1 VSTLSGKR
9 SKKPFRDGGGQPA
22 LDEKCRAEP
31 RFDDLVPVS
40 PGIVVLLVGVIL
52 IDRVAVLRGARE
64 LNVALEEARQDGV
77 GIGRVAQHRVAV
89 REVDPHRWE
98 LVARMRR
105 LDERRVTREQAGPRL
120 RVLRARDL
128 ARLPVS
134 HCVRA
139 VADDPTLTHLD
150 TSTRS
155 PSIDLTGNRHSAWT
169 VPTGSLEFIFPPC
182 NRWPRRE
189 RSSAPRLRMA
199 LAHEPRRCHATV
211 VALAR
216 RRRL

>member
-1 VSTLSGKR
+1 MSTLSGKR

-64 LNVALEEARQDGV
+64 LNVALEEARQDSV

-89 REVDPHRWE
+89 REVDPHRRE

-105 LDERRVTREQAGPRL
+105 LDERRMTREQARPP
-120 RVLRARDL
+120 A
-128 ARLPVS
+128 
-134 HCVRA
+134 
-139 VADDPTLTHLD
+139 
-150 TSTRS
+150 ST
-155 PSIDLTGNRHSAWT
+155 
-169 VPTGSLEFIFPPC
+169 
-182 NRWPRRE
+182 
-189 RSSAPRLRMA
+189 
-199 LAHEPRRCHATV
+199 
-211 VALAR
+211 
-216 RRRL
+216 